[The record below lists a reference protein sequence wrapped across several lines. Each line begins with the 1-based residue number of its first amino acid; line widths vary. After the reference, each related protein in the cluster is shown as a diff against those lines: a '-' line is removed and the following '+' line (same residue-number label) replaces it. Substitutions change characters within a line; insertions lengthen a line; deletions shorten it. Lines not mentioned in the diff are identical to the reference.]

1 MKNSKKLIVTAG
13 VISVGMMAAAASAT
27 PVPPASS
34 FGTLSYPSGTGSTE
48 IPFQWPGSL
57 LYDNTNFVYTNTNI
71 GTSGGAAEWLTIGLR
86 AHAYYGA
93 PNTTPAYVGSN
104 TFQADAGSSLWA
116 PASGV
121 TPPDGYSNAPR
132 WGFSWSISVNGSR
145 EAPATDG
152 LFWSLRIV
160 GPGTTGNWGTTQF
173 GGAVDSAAALNAWQ
187 LGFNYF
193 PLNSAQSGY
202 PASLWDGLNFNPNTL
217 GDYQFTIAV
226 RDGSYNGAIV
236 GQTSM
241 VVSVVPAPGAL
252 ALLGVAGL
260 AGGRRRRA

>member
-1 MKNSKKLIVTAG
+1 
-13 VISVGMMAAAASAT
+13 MARSPIQAARAR
-27 PVPPASS
+27 PQ
-34 FGTLSYPSGTGSTE
+34 
-48 IPFQWPGSL
+48 IPFQWPGSG
-57 LYDNTNFVYTNTNI
+57 LYDNTNFVYTNTDI
-71 GTSGGAAEWLTIGLR
+71 GSGGTSEWLTIGLR

-116 PASGV
+116 PASGDP
-121 TPPDGYSNAPR
+121 TPPDYANAPR
-132 WGFSWSISVNGSR
+132 WGFSWSISVDGSR
-145 EAPATDG
+145 VAPQTNG
-152 LFWSLRIV
+152 LFWSMRIV

-187 LGFNYF
+187 LGFSYF
-193 PLNSAQSGY
+193 ALNSASTPNVMTPG
-202 PASLWDGLNFNPNTL
+202 LWDGLNFNANTL

-226 RDGSYNGAIV
+226 RDGSYNGPIV

>member
-13 VISVGMMAAAASAT
+13 VISVGMMAAAASAD
-27 PVPPASS
+27 
-34 FGTLSYPSGTGSTE
+34 FGTLSYPSGSGSTQ
-48 IPFQWPGSL
+48 IPFQWPGSG
-57 LYDNTNFVYTNTNI
+57 LYDNTNFVYTNTDI
-71 GTSGGAAEWLTIGLR
+71 GSGGTSEWLTIGLR
-86 AHAYYGA
+86 ANAYYGA

-116 PASGV
+116 PASGDP
-121 TPPDGYSNAPR
+121 TPPDYANAPR
-132 WGFSWSISVNGSR
+132 WGFSWSISVDGSR
-145 EAPATDG
+145 VAPQTNG
-152 LFWSLRIV
+152 LFWSMRIV

-187 LGFNYF
+187 LGFSYF
-193 PLNSAQSGY
+193 ALNSASTPNVMTPG
-202 PASLWDGLNFNPNTL
+202 LWDGLNFNANTL

-226 RDGSYNGAIV
+226 RDGSYNGPIV